1 MSSTSILNPSH
12 TLQSQELYLDSKF
25 ATINYNSPSN
35 TDVVFYFENPIYC
48 PSSFNIVLK
57 FINASIPLSFY
68 NINNTNNTFNTSLGN
83 FTMTNGNYN
92 ALQLRDHLNVLLA
105 GVTITCAFDQ
115 ITNKFTF
122 TRALGVWTYL
132 GTSNSQSILGFND
145 GNQVAVNIAGIWTLV
160 SSNCC
165 DLTYTKNI
173 YIDIDNI
180 VSNNLISISGG
191 FTPIMKSIPIDLS
204 QGSILTFVDSGET
217 SLKLKE
223 QFISFLHIKLLDDN
237 LNTLNL
243 NGLHFS
249 LTFEL
254 YFVNNGQTN
263 ITNFSQNEIDNK
275 LLDTQRKLGLSTE
288 TLQRRIVKR
297 K

>member
-1 MSSTSILNPSH
+1 MSSTSILNPAH
-12 TLQSQELYLDSKF
+12 TLQSQELYLDSKY
-25 ATINYNSPSN
+25 ATVNYNSPANS
-35 TDVVFYFENPIYC
+35 DVVFYFDNPIYC

-57 FINASIPLSFY
+57 FINASVPLSFY
-68 NINNTNNTFNTSLGN
+68 NINQYNNTFNTSVGN
-83 FTMTNGNYN
+83 FVMTNGNYN
-92 ALQLRDHLNVLLA
+92 ALQLEAHLNVLLA
-105 GVTITCAFDQ
+105 GVGITCDFNE
-115 ITNKFTF
+115 ITNQFTF
-122 TRALGVWTYL
+122 TRANAWTYL
-132 GTSNSQSILGFND
+132 GTSTSQTILGFTA
-145 GNQVAVNIAGIWTLV
+145 GNQVAVNIAGTWTLT
-160 SSNCC
+160 STNCC
-165 DLTYTKNI
+165 DLTYTKNV
-173 YIDIDNI
+173 YVDIDNI
-180 VSNNLISISGG
+180 VSNNLMSVNGG
-191 FTPIMKSIPIDLS
+191 FTPVMKSIPIDLS

-223 QFISFLHIKLLDDN
+223 NFISYLHIRLLDDN

-263 ITNFSQNEIDNK
+263 ITNFSQSEIDNK